1 MGLVSDFPSR
11 LSKRTVDGLA
21 IESKDA
27 VFWDRDFPG
36 FGVRVYPSGAKVYV
50 VQSRAHGKS
59 RRTAVGRHG
68 VVSAERAHRQ
78 ARIVRIKAGENPS
91 PAPLAPEV
99 TAADAVERFLR
110 EHADAN
116 GQCAGGRKRPLRRHA
131 GPGLDPAGRDATL
144 MNNDMETTW
153 PSRSGAAIL
162 LYHAAAKSVTVQ
174 DGAAAHALMENR
186 DFFGRLRP

>member
-1 MGLVSDFPSR
+1 MQTLNCKIR
-11 LSKRTVDGLA
+11 LSKRIVDGLA

-27 VFWDRDFPG
+27 VFWDRDLPD
-36 FGVRVYPSGAKVYV
+36 FGVRVYPSGAKVHV
-50 VQSRAHGKS
+50 VQSRARQVQADR
-59 RRTAVGRHG
+59 RRTPR
-68 VVSAERAHRQ
+68 VVSAEQAHRQ

-99 TAADAVERFLR
+99 TVADAVERFLR

-116 GQCAGGRKRPLRRHA
+116 GQCAGGCKRPLHCHA
-131 GPGLDPAGRDATL
+131 DPGLDPAGRDATL
-144 MNNDMETTW
+144 MNDDMGTTR

-162 LYHAAAKSVTVQ
+162 LYHADAKNVTVQ
-174 DGAAAHALMENR
+174 DGAAAHALMESR